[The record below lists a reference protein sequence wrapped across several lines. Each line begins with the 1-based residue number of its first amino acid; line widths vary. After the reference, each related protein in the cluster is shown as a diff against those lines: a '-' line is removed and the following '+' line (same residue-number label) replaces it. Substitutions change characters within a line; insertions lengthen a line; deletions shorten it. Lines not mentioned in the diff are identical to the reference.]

1 MSARLAIS
9 LTAAAVMLSAAALA
23 VALMALTK
31 QPPVSSGSIIES
43 PIASAPA
50 KDEPAE
56 YTKSL
61 VRDAIQRYEREGLQA
76 TIDYYN
82 RTENVDG
89 AWYVF
94 IVNNYGFTIAHH
106 NPKLRNRD
114 PSVRI
119 DSTGR
124 FYGDDLVGATEKG
137 RWVDYVFVNPATGE
151 ETQKHTWAVKRD
163 GLIFASGWYEGM
175 AVTRDGPASPAPAK
189 DDAAAYTKSLVRD
202 AHKRY
207 EREGLQAT
215 IDHYNSTE
223 NVDGH
228 GMFIVNNYGHNCAP
242 QHEAQ
247 ESRPQPPHRLDR
259 AVLRRR
265 FARRHRG
272 WPVGRVPH
280 RES

>member
-1 MSARLAIS
+1 MEHWTSRVGCLTPATTASELELTAVGFAKERSNVCAIS
-9 LTAAAVMLSAAALA
+9 YQFGAAAAVMLSAAALA

-50 KDEPAE
+50 KGEPAE

-82 RTENVDG
+82 RIENVDG

-94 IVNNYGFTIAHH
+94 IVNNYGSPITIAHH
-106 NPKLRNRD
+106 NTKLRNRD
-114 PSVRI
+114 PSLRI

-124 FYGDDLVGATEKG
+124 FYGDDL
-137 RWVDYVFVNPATGE
+137 
-151 ETQKHTWAVKRD
+151 
-163 GLIFASGWYEGM
+163 
-175 AVTRDGPASPAPAK
+175 
-189 DDAAAYTKSLVRD
+189 LV
-202 AHKRY
+202 
-207 EREGLQAT
+207 
-215 IDHYNSTE
+215 
-223 NVDGH
+223 
-228 GMFIVNNYGHNCAP
+228 
-242 QHEAQ
+242 
-247 ESRPQPPHRLDR
+247 
-259 AVLRRR
+259 
-265 FARRHRG
+265 RRHRG